1 MVEKMTCIETTPC
14 LICQGDGPGLDIR
27 GKHICS
33 RCEELL
39 LALPMGNSLYE
50 YCKERVKLIWTD
62 PNALV
67 QYQ

>member
-1 MVEKMTCIETTPC
+1 MDRTEPVSC
-14 LICQGDGPGLDIR
+14 LICNGNGPGLDIR

-39 LALPMGNSLYE
+39 LYLPVGNSLYE
-50 YCKERVKLIWTD
+50 YCKERVKLIWADLNT
-62 PNALV
+62 LV